1 MPVTI
6 QNANHKV
13 ISNATLI
20 KLLTLGLGLNQWQL
34 YHPFAVNLYR
44 YMGSCNTLNDLSNTA
59 WVSYKRDYL
68 ELIVFN
74 IIRGINEWNV

>member
-13 ISNATLI
+13 ISNATII
-20 KLLTLGLGLNQWQL
+20 KLLILGLGLNQWQR

-44 YMGSCNTLNDLSNTA
+44 CMGSCNTPNDLSNTVR
-59 WVSYKRDYL
+59 VSYKTDDL

-74 IIRGINEWNV
+74 IIRRINEWNV